1 MDSYDEVISFLGEW
15 GPYQRSVFLS
25 ISIIIIPNGYLAL
38 SMVFLAD
45 TPPHRCQLSNSS
57 ADETFL
63 GNLSLPLPTEEVGGQ
78 QVYSRCSRYRAGQ
91 DLGSNGSTLVTER
104 CLDGWVYST
113 DRYVSTIV
121 TQWDLVCDQKWKG
134 PFTTSVFFLGVLF
147 GSAISGQLSDRYGRK
162 VVLFGAIALRT
173 IASLLQL
180 ASQSWEMFC
189 VLYCFVGMGEI
200 SSYIAAFVLGIEILS
215 KSERVAFSTLG
226 ICMFYAFGYILL
238 PILAYYIRDWKML
251 LLTLTMPEF
260 LYIPLWW
267 CIPESPRWLLTQG
280 RKEEAE
286 AILKY
291 AARKNGVSHVGPIF
305 MTIHSDM
312 DSSKHSR
319 SYLDLIATS
328 NIRNVTIILLWM
340 WLICT
345 IGYYGL
351 SLNTPNL
358 HGDPYI
364 NCLISA
370 ASETLVYVMVWRLMR
385 ISPRRMAT
393 AGPLLFSGTMLLL
406 IHWVPSTLQ
415 FVITTLVMAGKSG
428 ATAAFTII
436 YIYSLELYPT
446 VVRNM
451 GVGVCSMTSRIGT
464 VISPYFAYMVA
475 QIGILAFIVMGSLM
489 VMAGLV
495 SLLLPETHNKPLPET
510 ISQMQP
516 MYCSREHSN
525 PRSRAD

>member
-1 MDSYDEVISFLGEW
+1 M
-15 GPYQRSVFLS
+15 
-25 ISIIIIPNGYLAL
+25 
-38 SMVFLAD
+38 
-45 TPPHRCQLSNSS
+45 
-57 ADETFL
+57 
-63 GNLSLPLPTEEVGGQ
+63 
-78 QVYSRCSRYRAGQ
+78 
-91 DLGSNGSTLVTER
+91 
-104 CLDGWVYST
+104 YST

-340 WLICT
+340 CSSICDYHVGDGGK
-345 IGYYGL
+345 IRCNGGL
-351 SLNTPNL
+351 HHNL
-358 HGDPYI
+358 HLLAGVVPHCGEEHGSRCLLHDLQNRHRHLALLCLHGCTDWHFGLHCDGEFNGD
-364 NCLISA
+364 
-370 ASETLVYVMVWRLMR
+370 
-385 ISPRRMAT
+385 
-393 AGPLLFSGTMLLL
+393 G
-406 IHWVPSTLQ
+406 
-415 FVITTLVMAGKSG
+415 
-428 ATAAFTII
+428 
-436 YIYSLELYPT
+436 
-446 VVRNM
+446 
-451 GVGVCSMTSRIGT
+451 RIGKLT
-464 VISPYFAYMVA
+464 TA
-475 QIGILAFIVMGSLM
+475 
-489 VMAGLV
+489 
-495 SLLLPETHNKPLPET
+495 
-510 ISQMQP
+510 
-516 MYCSREHSN
+516 
-525 PRSRAD
+525 